1 MFELFNAGGFIM
13 YPLLLCSLLVWFVTF
28 EKIRFLNN
36 LKKDIDLMFIKGQA
50 LLKEN
55 KIHEAKGLS
64 HSIHPLLSTPYLTLF
79 ESEELTR
86 EQWSMRLGRRLI
98 ETQQGLKRS
107 LWIIGTIGSS
117 APFIGLFGTVVGIIK
132 SFQSIAASGKSGFAV
147 VASGLSEALIATAAG
162 IIVAVM
168 AVILYNYFQNRL
180 TSVNTEIKN
189 RMQDLMDL
197 I

>member
-1 MFELFNAGGFIM
+1 MLELFHAGGFIM
-13 YPLLLCSLLVWFVTF
+13 YPLLICSILVWFVTF
-28 EKIRFLNN
+28 EKIMFLKQMSKELELLSKNGQR
-36 LKKDIDLMFIKGQA
+36 LLEEKKI
-50 LLKEN
+50 N
-55 KIHEAKGLS
+55 EARGLS
-64 HSIHPLLSTPYLTLF
+64 HSVSPLLATPFLTLF
-79 ESEELTR
+79 EGE
-86 EQWSMRLGRRLI
+86 SMDRDLWYARMGRRLV
-98 ETQQGLKRS
+98 ETQQGLKKS

-132 SFQSIAASGKSGFAV
+132 SFQSIASSGKSGFAV
-147 VASGLSEALIATAAG
+147 VAGGLSEALVATAAG

-180 TSVNTEIKN
+180 SKVNTDIKN

>member
-13 YPLLLCSLLVWFVTF
+13 YPLLICSLVVWFVTF

-36 LKKDIDLMFIKGQA
+36 LKKDIDLMFIKGQT
-50 LLKEN
+50 LLTEK
-55 KIHEAKGLS
+55 KFDEAKGLS
-64 HSIHPLLSTPYLTLF
+64 HSIHPLLSRSYLTLF
-79 ESEELTR
+79 EGEGMKR
-86 EQWSMRLGRRLI
+86 EQWGMRVGRRLT
-98 ETQQGLKRS
+98 ETQQGLKKS

-132 SFQSIAASGKSGFAV
+132 SFQSIAISGKSGFTV

-162 IIVAVM
+162 IVVAVM

-180 TSVNTEIKN
+180 SRVNTEIRN

>member
-13 YPLLLCSLLVWFVTF
+13 YPLLICSLLVWFVTF
-28 EKIRFLNN
+28 EKIRFLNS
-36 LKKDIDLMFIKGQA
+36 LKKDIDLMFIKGQD
-50 LLKEN
+50 LLKD
-55 KIHEAKGLS
+55 KKLHEAKGLS
-64 HSIHPLLSTPYLTLF
+64 HSIHPLLCIPYLTLF
-79 ESEELTR
+79 EGGEMDR
-86 EQWSMRLGRRLI
+86 EQWGMRMARRLV
-98 ETQQGLKRS
+98 ETQQGLKKS

-132 SFQSIAASGKSGFAV
+132 SFQSIAQSGKSGFAV
-147 VASGLSEALIATAAG
+147 VASGLSEALVATAAG

-180 TSVNTEIKN
+180 SRVNTEIRN

>member
-13 YPLLLCSLLVWFVTF
+13 YPLLICSILVWFVTF

-36 LKKDIDLMFIKGQA
+36 LKKDLDLMFVKGQS
-50 LLKEN
+50 LLKEE
-55 KIHEAKGLS
+55 KLHEAKGLS

-79 ESEELTR
+79 ENEGLSR
-86 EQWSMRLGRRLI
+86 DQWSMRIGRRLV
-98 ETQQGLKRS
+98 ETQQGLKSS

-132 SFQSIAASGKSGFAV
+132 SFQSIAQSGKSGFTV

-180 TSVNTEIKN
+180 SRVNTDIRN

>member
-13 YPLLLCSLLVWFVTF
+13 YPLLICSLLVWFVTF

-36 LKKDIDLMFIKGQA
+36 LKKDIDLMFIKGQS
-50 LLKEN
+50 LLTEK
-55 KIHEAKGLS
+55 KINEAKGLS
-64 HSIHPLLSTPYLTLF
+64 HSIHPLLSGPYLTLF
-79 ESEELTR
+79 EGEGMDR
-86 EQWSMRLGRRLI
+86 DQWGMRVGRRLT
-98 ETQQGLKRS
+98 ETQQGLKKS

-132 SFQSIAASGKSGFAV
+132 SFQSIAISGKSGFAV

-162 IIVAVM
+162 IVVAVM

-180 TSVNTEIKN
+180 SRVNTEIRN

>member
-13 YPLLLCSLLVWFVTF
+13 YPLLICSLLVWFVTF

-50 LLKEN
+50 LLSEKKLN
-55 KIHEAKGLS
+55 EAKGLS
-64 HSIHPLLSTPYLTLF
+64 HSIHPLLSGPYLTLF
-79 ESEELTR
+79 EGEGMDR
-86 EQWSMRLGRRLI
+86 EQWGMRVGRRLT
-98 ETQQGLKRS
+98 ETQQGLKKS
-107 LWIIGTIGSS
+107 MWIIGTIGSS

-132 SFQSIAASGKSGFAV
+132 SFQSIAISGKSGFTV

-162 IIVAVM
+162 IVVAVM

-180 TSVNTEIKN
+180 SRVNTDIRN